1 MVETS
6 FQGTPEW
13 YGGKTGILK
22 DLVER
27 AEAQSRQRY
36 EPYEKNGRPLA
47 RISPFTPLQKTGFNL
62 AEQEATNPLYSRL
75 YRQAAQN
82 IGGAGGARVAPEIE
96 PYLRQGT
103 EAVQPYNDVQNY
115 MNPYQDQI
123 VNQIATLGNRNLQ
136 ENVLPRV
143 NQQFIGA
150 GQYGA
155 TGHQNLMNRALRDN
169 QEAISQAQGQALH
182 GGYNTALQTS
192 LAAQTGQRERAL
204 GAGELSGRTMGRD
217 IERQLAGGEALSS
230 LANQQQQA
238 GLRGAA
244 TIGQLGA
251 QQQQQG
257 QNELNTAYQQFQE
270 ERAFPQQQV
279 GRLNEIIRGLPVNT
293 SGYSQGITPQAPQA
307 SPWSQGAGL
316 LAGATGLLN
325 QRPQGYA
332 TGGHVKNA
340 SQNYRHYAE
349 GGNISPIQ
357 QGANHAIDTAELQEL
372 RGHAQRLQQPQSDPF
387 WAGVTR
393 AGFNLAANRQ
403 PGAIANLGQAANEG
417 LNEYQGQMAAQDQRG
432 LQSAKIMEM
441 IDTTKRLQAERNR
454 NHAMK
459 QQEFGEKQRQ
469 FGLNHGVHEGNL
481 SLAREKFEHE
491 KKLYE
496 EGLKGNKGKEG
507 KKEHDKYRKSNEK
520 ALEQISKTSSQIPSI
535 REKLHRLKELTHK
548 LDTGPYKALLP
559 TTTYNIPIIGEKI
572 SAGRPEDLEEFD
584 SLTAELELLRAELM
598 KGSQIALGTRK
609 IIGKTKP
616 QRSNTSQGNLQIE
629 DDIENEIN
637 LIEEKNN
644 FGTDV
649 MNSGGN
655 DVDAT
660 RAFNKYIKEKKEH
673 EAKNNTP
680 FTKTPQDYLKG
691 EENLTD
697 EYVLKDIEDLIG

>member
-36 EPYEKNGRPLA
+36 EPYEKNGRPLP

-82 IGGAGGARVAPEIE
+82 IGGAAGARVAPEIE

-238 GLRGAA
+238 G
-244 TIGQLGA
+244 
-251 QQQQQG
+251 
-257 QNELNTAYQQFQE
+257 
-270 ERAFPQQQV
+270 
-279 GRLNEIIRGLPVNT
+279 
-293 SGYSQGITPQAPQA
+293 
-307 SPWSQGAGL
+307 
-316 LAGATGLLN
+316 
-325 QRPQGYA
+325 
-332 TGGHVKNA
+332 
-340 SQNYRHYAE
+340 
-349 GGNISPIQ
+349 
-357 QGANHAIDTAELQEL
+357 
-372 RGHAQRLQQPQSDPF
+372 
-387 WAGVTR
+387 
-393 AGFNLAANRQ
+393 
-403 PGAIANLGQAANEG
+403 
-417 LNEYQGQMAAQDQRG
+417 
-432 LQSAKIMEM
+432 
-441 IDTTKRLQAERNR
+441 
-454 NHAMK
+454 
-459 QQEFGEKQRQ
+459 
-469 FGLNHGVHEGNL
+469 
-481 SLAREKFEHE
+481 
-491 KKLYE
+491 
-496 EGLKGNKGKEG
+496 
-507 KKEHDKYRKSNEK
+507 
-520 ALEQISKTSSQIPSI
+520 
-535 REKLHRLKELTHK
+535 
-548 LDTGPYKALLP
+548 
-559 TTTYNIPIIGEKI
+559 
-572 SAGRPEDLEEFD
+572 
-584 SLTAELELLRAELM
+584 
-598 KGSQIALGTRK
+598 
-609 IIGKTKP
+609 
-616 QRSNTSQGNLQIE
+616 
-629 DDIENEIN
+629 
-637 LIEEKNN
+637 
-644 FGTDV
+644 
-649 MNSGGN
+649 
-655 DVDAT
+655 
-660 RAFNKYIKEKKEH
+660 
-673 EAKNNTP
+673 
-680 FTKTPQDYLKG
+680 
-691 EENLTD
+691 
-697 EYVLKDIEDLIG
+697 